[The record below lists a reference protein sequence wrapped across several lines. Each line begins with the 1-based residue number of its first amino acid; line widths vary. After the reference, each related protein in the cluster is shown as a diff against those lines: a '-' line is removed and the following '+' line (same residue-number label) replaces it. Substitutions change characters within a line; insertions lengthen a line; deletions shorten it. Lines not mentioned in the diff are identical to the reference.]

1 MRNVLGDVI
10 YFIRFPIMDLQ
21 EYSCRVATRNVLTS
35 DDALQILLY
44 LSKTK
49 SRCEAPFLSTKRKGA
64 VHDVIFEPTKV
75 HRGWNNSDTYVT
87 FRERQTRVSAI
98 YFINPTNINLEEIS
112 IGSYK
117 TSKFAEVK
125 WRSVGDNQLFQALF
139 PRPIVLSSGEY
150 AVSFASPVDPH
161 KSYPAL
167 DYEEKLYESKDK
179 LIFPSYSYGHFLVGF
194 RYKTK

>member
-21 EYSCRVATRNVLTS
+21 QYSSRVATRKLLKS
-35 DDALQILLY
+35 DEALQILLY

-49 SRCEAPFLSTKRKGA
+49 SHCEAPFLSTKRKGA
-64 VHDVIFEPTKV
+64 VHDVIFKPAKV
-75 HRGWNNSDTYVT
+75 QCESSNSDTYVT
-87 FRERQTRVSAI
+87 FREQQVRVSAI
-98 YFINPTNINLEEIS
+98 YFINPTNINLEEVS

-125 WRSVGDNQLFQALF
+125 LRSVGDNKLFQALF
-139 PRPIVLSSGEY
+139 PRPVVISSGEY

-161 KSYPAL
+161 KLYPAL
-167 DYEEKLYESKDK
+167 DYEDK
-179 LIFPSYSYGHFLVGF
+179 LDDSRYKPIFPSYSYGYFLVGF

>member
-1 MRNVLGDVI
+1 
-10 YFIRFPIMDLQ
+10 MDLQ
-21 EYSCRVATRNVLTS
+21 EYSSRVATRKLLTS
-35 DDALQILLY
+35 DEALQILLY

-49 SRCEAPFLSTKRKGA
+49 SRCEAPFLTKRKGA
-64 VHDVIFEPTKV
+64 IHNVIFKPAKIC
-75 HRGWNNSDTYVT
+75 HGSNNSDTYVT
-87 FRERQTRVSAI
+87 FREQQIRVSAI
-98 YFINPTNINLEEIS
+98 YFINPTNINLEEVS

-139 PRPIVLSSGEY
+139 PRPIVLSPGEY
-150 AVSFASPVDPH
+150 AASFASPIDPH

-179 LIFPSYSYGHFLVGF
+179 PIFPSYRYGHFLVGF